1 MQALRAVRNAGTGMS
16 SASMGRE
23 REEFLNSPSQMLSR
37 RLSVLAAETLPTYQ
51 EIVRAS
57 LMW

>member
-16 SASMGRE
+16 SANMGRE

-37 RLSVLAAETLPTYQ
+37 RLSVLAAETLPTHQ